1 MVLLGR
7 VSRRLPLPA
16 PLRGNAVELSIA
28 GTTVRG
34 FQGESLATAAW
45 AQDVRTLS
53 RSIKYHRPRG
63 AFCLEGHC
71 GGCLMRVGG
80 IPNQRACQVPCQSG
94 TVAESQNA
102 FPSAELDVLGAFDMV
117 FSRGMDH
124 HTLATS
130 SSLVNAVARR
140 VVRQLSGLGTLPD
153 RANTDTPSVDE
164 RRVAVAVIG
173 GGAAGLAAATASARA
188 GAPTLLLDDQLA
200 LGGSLRA
207 DPAFGPAGAQRAI
220 DGAVAAGATLL
231 PRTTAIGYFP
241 EDAGGVLVAMSE
253 TRAYRVVAEQW
264 IWATGGYPVNLP
276 LGGNDRPGVLAL
288 RAGLRLLL
296 DHGVVA
302 GDAIA
307 IVAEPTMHAEAER
320 AAAALEGAGASV
332 RLVPSDR
339 ARAIAFRGEVRAV
352 ELSDGT
358 ELECD
363 CVLVAAVPSP
373 ASEGPRQMGC
383 AVTLSAA
390 DGGFAVQVDA
400 HGKTSAPRAWA
411 CGDVCGYRGA
421 AAAMAH
427 GAAVGAACVA
437 ALGVQSGK
445 PDEVR

>member
-1 MVLLGR
+1 MT
-7 VSRRLPLPA
+7 RRLPLPA
-16 PLRGNAVELSIA
+16 SSRGDAVELSIA

-45 AQDVRTLS
+45 AQGVRTLS

-80 IPNQRACQVPCQSG
+80 IPNLRTCQVPCRSG
-94 TVAESQNA
+94 ALAEAQNA
-102 FPSAELDVLGAFDMV
+102 FPSAEVDVLGAFDLV
-117 FSRGMDH
+117 FARGMDH

-140 VVRQLSGLGTLPD
+140 VVRQLSGLGTLPEL
-153 RANTDTPSVDE
+153 ANTHTPAVDE
-164 RRVAVAVIG
+164 RRVEVAVIG
-173 GGAAGLAAATASARA
+173 GGAAGLAAAAAAARA
-188 GAPTLLLDDQLA
+188 GASTLLLDDQLA

-207 DPAFGPAGAQRAI
+207 DPEHGPAVAQRAI
-220 DGAVAAGATLL
+220 EAALAAGATLL

-241 EDAGGVLVAMSE
+241 EDAGGVLVAVGE
-253 TRAYRVVAEQW
+253 ERAYRVVAEHW

-276 LGGNDRPGVLAL
+276 LGDNDRPGVLAL
-288 RAGLRLLL
+288 RAGLRLLV

-302 GDAIA
+302 GDSII
-307 IVAEPTMHAEAER
+307 IVADPAMQTEAER
-320 AAAALEGAGASV
+320 AAAAFERAGAAV
-332 RLVPSDR
+332 RLVASPQ
-339 ARAIAFRGEVRAV
+339 ARAVVYRGELRAL
-352 ELSDGT
+352 ELVDGT
-358 ELECD
+358 ALEGD

-390 DGGFAVQVDA
+390 RGGFAVDIDA
-400 HGKTSAPRAWA
+400 QGRTSSQRVWA

-421 AAAMAH
+421 AAALTH
-427 GAAVGAACVA
+427 GAAVGAACAA
-437 ALGVQSGK
+437 ALRSQAPQRG
-445 PDEVR
+445 EVR